1 MGDLKGKSAVVVGAS
16 SGVGRATLMALAAQG
31 VRVCGV
37 ARTKERLERVVREAP
52 GDVTALVDDA
62 TRPEVAARLVGEG
75 APDILAICMGAH
87 AFLGSVDEQTWETF
101 SAIWNS
107 DVKATFHLCQEAIR
121 RPLKPG
127 SVVIILSSGAAIGGS
142 PLSGGY
148 AGAKRMQWLLAG
160 YLQRVS
166 DRRKLGI
173 RFVALVPKQLIV
185 GTETAEVVSSAYARD
200 AGISQEKFME
210 RFGAPL
216 VPEGVA
222 EAILKVARGEV
233 GPEGGAFAVTGKGVE
248 SL

>member
-1 MGDLKGKSAVVVGAS
+1 MRNLKGQSAVVVGAS
-16 SGVGRATLMALAAQG
+16 SGVGRATLLALAAQG

-52 GDVTALVDDA
+52 GEVTAMVDDA
-62 TRPEVAARLVGEG
+62 TRPEVATRLVQEKD
-75 APDILAICMGAH
+75 PDIVAICLGAH
-87 AFLGSVDEQTWETF
+87 AFVGTLDQHTWDTF

-127 SVVIILSSGAAIGGS
+127 SVVIIVSSGAAIGGS

-148 AGAKRMQWLLAG
+148 AGAKRMQWLMAG
-160 YLQRVS
+160 YLQQIS
-166 DRRKLGI
+166 DKKKLGI
-173 RFVALVPKQLIV
+173 RFVALVPKQLIA
-185 GTETAEVVSSAYARD
+185 GTETGERVSSAYAAE

-216 VPEGVA
+216 LAEGVA
-222 EAILKVARGEV
+222 DAIAKIARGEV
-233 GPEGGAFAVTGKGVE
+233 GPDGGAFAVTGKGIE
-248 SL
+248 AL